1 MNRCPNVNTWHL
13 VSAAALAL
21 IAGGCDTFRG
31 PGIDYTAPRITGRV
45 IDGKDGAPVRNARVG
60 RQIWTWRGGTGEFL
74 KGAEEMVLS
83 HDYVRT
89 GRDGAFDLPPRQVA
103 LLFAWGE
110 TPLNT
115 RLTVQHG
122 SFIRW
127 QTNFPIGSL
136 STNTERLELPAGDVA
151 IRRKP

>member
-1 MNRCPNVNTWHL
+1 
-13 VSAAALAL
+13 
-21 IAGGCDTFRG
+21 
-31 PGIDYTAPRITGRV
+31 
-45 IDGKDGAPVRNARVG
+45 
-60 RQIWTWRGGTGEFL
+60 
-74 KGAEEMVLS
+74 MVLS

-89 GRDGAFDLPPRQVA
+89 SKDGTFDLPPRQVA

-122 SFIRW
+122 NFIRW

-136 STNTERLELPAGDVA
+136 STNTERLELPAGNVT